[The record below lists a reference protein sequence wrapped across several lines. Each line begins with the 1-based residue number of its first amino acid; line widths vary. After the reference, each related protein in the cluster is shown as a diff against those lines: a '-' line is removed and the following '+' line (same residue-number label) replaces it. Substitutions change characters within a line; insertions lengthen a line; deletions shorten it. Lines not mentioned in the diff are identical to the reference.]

1 MYVKFNNNNAGRDAM
16 QSDVITQQHNWVPIK
31 KRQTL
36 FGFRKNKQQSSVKRT
51 QFPLTLPWAY
61 TVQKVQGLSLAEGL
75 VLFDLEN
82 QKSFNQGQIYVAFS
96 RISSIYKMY
105 LIR

>member
-51 QFPLTLPWAY
+51 QFPLTRS
-61 TVQKVQGLSLAEGL
+61 QFG
-75 VLFDLEN
+75 
-82 QKSFNQGQIYVAFS
+82 
-96 RISSIYKMY
+96 
-105 LIR
+105 